1 MSEALLKDRDYTIV
15 VAKTSSD
22 LLQKPP
28 GYEQRWSNAHD
39 AIVTLTKKCETF
51 DPDGITL
58 YLSDHNQ
65 SEQFIPYK
73 YVKSGQITDIFEA
86 HYPPAEINLLK
97 VLQTIL
103 QEFFTRRTTQQTKAN
118 GAMILILID
127 GEPSDPLRVTRRDR
141 MAISRL
147 LVHAANQLDQDSELG
162 IGFIQL
168 GDDFITKGFLTALDE
183 NLKSAGAKFDIV
195 HTEAITDIQPH
206 SLTQFLQDVLS
217 D

>member
-39 AIVTLTKKCETF
+39 AILTLAQKCETF
-51 DPDGITL
+51 DPDGLTL
-58 YLSDHNQ
+58 YLSDRRQ
-65 SEQFIPYK
+65 SEQFKSYK
-73 YVKSGQITDIFEA
+73 HVKSSQITEIFEA
-86 HYPPAEINLLK
+86 HYPPATIDLLK

-103 QEFFTRRTTQQTKAN
+103 HEFFIRKAAQQTKPN
-118 GAMILILID
+118 GEMILILID
-127 GEPSDPLRVTRRDR
+127 GEPSDR

-147 LVHAANQLDQDSELG
+147 LIQTANQLDHDTELG

-168 GDDFITKGFLTALDE
+168 GDDLIARGFLAALDD
-183 NLKSAGAKFDIV
+183 NLKSTGAKFDIV
-195 HTEAITDIQPH
+195 HTQVITDLQSH
-206 SLTQFLQDVLS
+206 SLTEFLQDVLS

>member
-39 AIVTLTKKCETF
+39 AILTLAQKCETF
-51 DPDGITL
+51 DPDGLTL
-58 YLSDHNQ
+58 YLSDRRQ
-65 SEQFIPYK
+65 SEQFKSYQH
-73 YVKSGQITDIFEA
+73 VKSSQITEIFEA
-86 HYPPAEINLLK
+86 HYPPATIDLLK

-103 QEFFTRRTTQQTKAN
+103 HEFFTRKAAQQTKPN
-118 GAMILILID
+118 GEMILILID
-127 GEPSDPLRVTRRDR
+127 GEPSDR

-147 LVHAANQLDQDSELG
+147 LIQTANQLDHDTELG

-168 GDDFITKGFLTALDE
+168 GDDLIARGFLAALDD
-183 NLKSAGAKFDIV
+183 NLKSTGAKFDIV
-195 HTEAITDIQPH
+195 HTQVITDLQSH
-206 SLTQFLQDVLS
+206 SLTEFLQDVLS

>member
-39 AIVTLTKKCETF
+39 AILTLAQKCETF
-51 DPDGITL
+51 DPDGLTL
-58 YLSDHNQ
+58 YLSDRRQ
-65 SEQFIPYK
+65 SEQFKSYK
-73 YVKSGQITDIFEA
+73 HVKSSQITEIFEA
-86 HYPPAEINLLK
+86 HYPPATIDLLK
-97 VLQTIL
+97 VLQAIL
-103 QEFFTRRTTQQTKAN
+103 HEFFTRKAAQQTKPN
-118 GAMILILID
+118 GEMILILID
-127 GEPSDPLRVTRRDR
+127 GEPSER

-147 LVHAANQLDQDSELG
+147 LIHTANQLDHDSELG

-168 GDDFITKGFLTALDE
+168 GDDLIARGFLAALDD
-183 NLKSAGAKFDIV
+183 NLKSTGAKFDIV
-195 HTEAITDIQPH
+195 HTQVITDLQSY
-206 SLTQFLQDVLS
+206 SLTEFLQDVLS